1 MANQK
6 SLDTLYEYI
15 QSKRSKGNSYNGI
28 PVYDVTKSDLA
39 KLGQIADK
47 YGIPVEWLA
56 NLINHESA
64 GTFNPAIQNRNT
76 RATGL
81 IQFMPSTAADKPYLT
96 TVDYLKTLN
105 FSQSLD
111 YVDMYLN
118 KNLKK
123 VMDETGKVKPT
134 FNQTDLFMTIF
145 YPVAVGDP
153 TFPFPQKVQNAN
165 GGIKTPMDYTQKALR
180 NPPFPL
186 EQYPSNLSEFL
197 KKYGSGS
204 KDNSKSFSSS
214 TRKWWVVPT
223 IVVTFGVITTMI
235 VYIYKKRKNG

>member
-6 SLDTLYEYI
+6 SLDTLYNYI
-15 QSKRSKGNSYNGI
+15 QTKRSSGHSYNGV
-28 PVYDVTKSDLA
+28 PVYDVTKGDLN

-56 NLINHESA
+56 NLINFESG
-64 GTFNPAIQNRNT
+64 GTFNPAIQNKSSK
-76 RATGL
+76 ATGL
-81 IQFMPSTAADKPYLT
+81 IQFMPSTASNDPYRT

-105 FSQSLD
+105 FSQQLD
-111 YVDMYLN
+111 YVDMYLG

-123 VMDETGKVKPT
+123 VLDETGKVKPT

-145 YPVAVGDP
+145 YPVSIGDP
-153 TFPFPQKVQNAN
+153 TFTFPQYVQNAN
-165 GGIKTPMDYTQKALR
+165 AGINTPMAYTQKALR
-180 NPPFPL
+180 NPPFPMD
-186 EQYPSNLSEFL
+186 EYPSALSDFL

-204 KDNSKSFSSS
+204 EGFVKTN
-214 TRKWWVVPT
+214 RKWWVVPT

-235 VYIYKKRKNG
+235 VYLYKKKKNG

>member
-6 SLDTLYEYI
+6 SLDTLYDYI

-64 GTFNPAIQNRNT
+64 GTFNPAIQNKSS

-81 IQFMPSTAADKPYLT
+81 IQFMPKTALGYNT
-96 TVDYLKTLN
+96 TIDYLKTLN
-105 FSQSLD
+105 FSQQLD
-111 YVDMYLN
+111 YVDMYLGR
-118 KNLKK
+118 NLKK
-123 VMDETGKVKPT
+123 VLDETGKAKPT

-145 YPVAVGDP
+145 YPVSIGTP
-153 TFPFPQKVQNAN
+153 TFVFPQNVQNQN
-165 GGIKTPMDYTQKALR
+165 GGIKTPLDYTEKALR

-186 EQYPSNLSEFL
+186 EQYPSSLSEFL

-204 KDNSKSFSSS
+204 EGNSKSFSSS